1 MLWHVCVFLH
11 LLFSHKDSF
20 ELEFWIWI
28 RVRSQSTLN
37 LMEFSLR
44 TLDKEALVD
53 LSSLNNVIISP
64 YILSKW
70 WMLLYSR
77 GQLKDCCIWL
87 VKKKFQEADCG
98 SAVSDG
104 RQQCMRKTAKSMT
117 RWHKRMVA
125 GRIDWYTEL
134 ECQRLERLYKEG
146 QEESVPVK
154 CGKTKRTSSLHDE
167 DDEEKLVVL
176 RVLVASR
183 LLYLCVLRSRS
194 SKLVLVSWWFAVHSW
209 LARTTRRLRAKVIS
223 CLPKLSAPCWLV
235 CRLAARM
242 LSAWSYSSSYF
253 VCFLAC
259 QNSGLSVTVC
269 CTMNVRSVVESAS
282 HPCSCFLETHS
293 WTEDHTILSHNF
305 RLGVRGL

>member
-154 CGKTKRTSSLHDE
+154 CGKTKRTSSLPWWRRWRKTCRFKSASCIKAVILVCAQE
-167 DDEEKLVVL
+167 PFVQACASFLVV
-176 RVLVASR
+176 RCPQLVGKDDQATQ
-183 LLYLCVLRSRS
+183 
-194 SKLVLVSWWFAVHSW
+194 SKSHQ
-209 LARTTRRLRAKVIS
+209 
-223 CLPKLSAPCWLV
+223 LPAETIGT
-235 CRLAARM
+235 M
-242 LSAWSYSSSYF
+242 
-253 VCFLAC
+253 LAC
-259 QNSGLSVTVC
+259 LQAC
-269 CTMNVRSVVESAS
+269 CTYVVSMIV
-282 HPCSCFLETHS
+282 L
-293 WTEDHTILSHNF
+293 
-305 RLGVRGL
+305 